1 MGSGASQEKVR
12 REQELKKNESS
23 DSIKSN
29 ASNASNESNESLKSL
44 DSQESDADDHDGR
57 DNTTACDFVVSHMV
71 GVGAFLLALLFIRDE
86 TRINPII
93 PTVMFGTYIYYK
105 NCGFMGTYKIVRKL
119 VVTEPEIKPSNSL
132 LIVKWVPEKSENSD
146 EADLSE
152 GTEFTV
158 DTVTE
163 NLLNLIHAQDCK
175 GKLNLRFR
183 DSKTRTLYL
192 NA

>member
-1 MGSGASQEKVR
+1 M
-12 REQELKKNESS
+12 
-23 DSIKSN
+23 
-29 ASNASNESNESLKSL
+29 
-44 DSQESDADDHDGR
+44 
-57 DNTTACDFVVSHMV
+57 
-71 GVGAFLLALLFIRDE
+71 RDE
-86 TRINPII
+86 TGINPII

-105 NCGFMGTYKIVRKL
+105 NYGFMGTYKIVRKL

-132 LIVKWVPEKSENSD
+132 LIVNWVPEKSENSD
-146 EADLSE
+146 EDDLSE
-152 GTEFTV
+152 GPEFTV